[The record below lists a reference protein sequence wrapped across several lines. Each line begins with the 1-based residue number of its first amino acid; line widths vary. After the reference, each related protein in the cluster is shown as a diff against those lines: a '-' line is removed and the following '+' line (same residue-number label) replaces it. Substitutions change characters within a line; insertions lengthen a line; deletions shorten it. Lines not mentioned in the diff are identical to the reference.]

1 MLNMDSEKSTPAPTH
16 PEIPPTDD
24 RVRHRVDSTGQVFA
38 VFSGGLFINVSTGE
52 TGRLAPEDLAAMK
65 PLPRQAEYILS
76 ARLVRAL

>member
-52 TGRLAPEDLAAMK
+52 TG
-65 PLPRQAEYILS
+65 
-76 ARLVRAL
+76 